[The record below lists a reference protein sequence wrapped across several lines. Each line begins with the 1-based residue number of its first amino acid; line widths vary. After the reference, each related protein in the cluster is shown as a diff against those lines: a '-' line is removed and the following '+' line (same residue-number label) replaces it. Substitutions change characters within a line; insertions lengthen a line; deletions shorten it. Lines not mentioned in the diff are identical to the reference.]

1 LSEGTACIRPAG
13 QAEHTFT
20 GSAWPDD
27 DQGRV
32 LFVTTRTHQSNLEL
46 GALPSAVACAR
57 LHAKQVAWEWGLD
70 TLAET
75 IELVVSELATN
86 AIKAAVTYH
95 DADRV
100 LGMPVIWLRLTGGD
114 GQVLVEVWDSNP
126 EPPVRAEADLTMENG
141 RGLLLVDA
149 VSTNW
154 GYYSVEQDIMP
165 GELSAPTA
173 DWGPG
178 EHYEISGQRDPG
190 SDGKVVWALIRAA

>member
-1 LSEGTACIRPAG
+1 MSEGCIRPSVPAG
-13 QAEHTFT
+13 HTFN
-20 GSAWPDD
+20 GSTWPDD

-32 LFVTTRTHQSNLEL
+32 LSVTTRTPQSNLEL

-75 IELVVSELATN
+75 VELVVSELATN

-95 DADRV
+95 DTDSV
-100 LGMPVIWLRLTGGD
+100 LGLPVIWLRLTGGD
-114 GQVLVEVWDSNP
+114 GQLLVEVWDSNP
-126 EPPVRAEADLTMENG
+126 EPPVRAEANLTMENG

-154 GYYSVEQDIMP
+154 GYYNVVQEIMP
-165 GELSAPTA
+165 SELSAPTA
-173 DWGPG
+173 DWGSG
-178 EHYEISGQRDPG
+178 GRYELTERDPG
-190 SDGKVVWALIRAA
+190 LDGKVVWALIRAA